1 MMLAVGCSKKPAREV
16 QTEGD
21 DSTTN
26 EVGREVNSATDQAA
40 AEDIS
45 AEAIFSSQEP
55 IDQYVV
61 ISTLVQI
68 SAALDYWNGGMD
80 KMFVIEYDRQNHVV
94 QDKYGNRLHVSI
106 LSGRILCV
114 LFMIVCRPLNLRDW

>member
-1 MMLAVGCSKKPAREV
+1 
-16 QTEGD
+16 
-21 DSTTN
+21 
-26 EVGREVNSATDQAA
+26 VGREANSATDQAA

-45 AEAIFSSQEP
+45 AEAIVLSQEP

-61 ISTLVQI
+61 VSTLVQI

-106 LSGRILCV
+106 SAWKDT
-114 LFMIVCRPLNLRDW
+114 LRLVHDRVQTVEPEGLVIRATGYERYDPSSETLIQ